1 MKPLKPAKLSNEI
14 LQMLNERIG
23 DEYSAHYLY
32 TAAYNWCRDKNYKNA
47 AKFFDAEASAEL
59 EHAKKLQDFITQ
71 WNCLPI
77 IPKVETE
84 FQFES
89 LVDVINQAYKIEFDL
104 YKKYESD
111 SKKMMTKDT
120 AIFDFLGY
128 FRQIQTDS
136 VAEFSDLLNALEL
149 LNPENLFE
157 LLYFEQ
163 QYF

>member
-1 MKPLKPAKLSNEI
+1 MTPMKPAKLSNEI
-14 LQMLNERIG
+14 VQMLSERIG
-23 DEYSAHYLY
+23 DEYTAHYLY
-32 TAAYNWCRDKNYKNA
+32 TAAYNWCMDKNYKKA
-47 AKFFDAEASAEL
+47 SQFFSGEAQAEL

-71 WNCLPI
+71 WNCIPT

-104 YKKYESD
+104 YKKYEAD
-111 SKKMMTKDT
+111 SKKMLTKDT
-120 AIFDFLGY
+120 AIFDFLSY

-149 LNPENLFE
+149 INVDSKLDI
-157 LLYFEQ
+157 LYFEET
-163 QYF
+163 YF